1 MYPEVPILGLDLQ
14 LFGLMFGLGF
24 IAAGAVLARRLRE
37 LGRPPE
43 WASEI
48 AFAGLV
54 GGLVGAKLWYA
65 IDEGG
70 ALLDGSGL
78 TWYGGAIGGAAAV
91 CAWAAWRRFLG
102 LRLFDLAAPALMLGY
117 AIGRI
122 GCQLSGD
129 GDYGVES
136 DLPWAMAFPDGTE
149 PTNEDVHP
157 APIYETL
164 ATGYAAYVLWALRD
178 RLPAGGVFA
187 LYLLLAGVERFLVEF
202 IRLNEP
208 TVAGLTTA
216 QVASLPLIVGGVAW
230 LLALRGRPPAAA
242 AAT

>member
-1 MYPEVPILGLDLQ
+1 MQPEVSILGLDLQ
-14 LFGLMFGLGF
+14 FFGLMFGLGF
-24 IAAGAVLARRLRE
+24 IAAGAVLSRRLRE
-37 LGRPPE
+37 LGRPTE

-65 IDEGG
+65 VDEGDAGSLLSG
-70 ALLDGSGL
+70 AGL

-91 CAWAAWRRFLG
+91 CAWAAWRGFLG
-102 LRLFDLAAPALMLGY
+102 LRLFDLAAPALLLGY

-129 GDYGVES
+129 GDYGVKS

-149 PTNEDVHP
+149 PTTEEVHP
-157 APIYETL
+157 VPIYETL
-164 ATGYAAYVLWALRD
+164 ATGLAAYWLWSLRD
-178 RLPAGGVFA
+178 RLPAGGLFA
-187 LYLLLAGVERFLVEF
+187 LYLLLAGTERFLVEF

-208 TVAGLTTA
+208 SFAGLTTA
-216 QVASLPLIVGGVAW
+216 QVVSVVMMAAGAAW
-230 LLALRGRPPAAA
+230 LATLLRRPRQ
-242 AAT
+242 ATA